1 MTPTPDCSITSTT
14 SMPFQRLAGPSLY
27 LSLRTLVGEDDGLAV
42 ALPHGGLLWNAVR
55 ASLVMH
61 PDRRVWW
68 CCGRGGTKVV
78 FAADVGVGVGVGV
91 GGQVG
96 RLLLLGRWRGSQAVV
111 HSHCLLNT
119 REAAMV
125 YSVLCRA
132 GGGQELHGSL
142 KGGSHF

>member
-1 MTPTPDCSITSTT
+1 MTPDCSITSTT
-14 SMPFQRLAGPSLY
+14 STSSQRLAGPSPY

-55 ASLVMH
+55 ASLIMH

-78 FAADVGVGVGVGV
+78 FAADVGVGVGVG
-91 GGQVG
+91 GQVG
-96 RLLLLGRWRGSQAVV
+96 RLLLLGRWRGSQAVM

-125 YSVLCRA
+125 YRCFVGLAA
-132 GGGQELHGSL
+132 GRSCTEA
-142 KGGSHF
+142 